1 MHSFV
6 AKGNA
11 ILLASPN
18 VLSGSR
24 IIIGT
29 RFNHAPIAT
38 GTETNPPAEKIT
50 SGFVFLIKL

>member
-11 ILLASPN
+11 ILFASPN

-24 IIIGT
+24 ITIGT
-29 RFNHAPIAT
+29 LFNHAPTTT
-38 GTETNPPAEKIT
+38 GTETNPPARKDN
-50 SGFVFLIKL
+50 VRLYFLN

>member
-6 AKGNA
+6 TKGNA
-11 ILLASPN
+11 ILFASPN

-24 IIIGT
+24 ITIGT
-29 RFNHAPIAT
+29 LFNHAPITT

-50 SGFVFLIKL
+50 SGFIFLINL